1 MTLFLQ
7 FNTQKNMIN
16 PTDQLLLDK
25 KGISSNKIQEQLL
38 SFAKGFPFL
47 TIVSPVEPGNGIL
60 CLGDKRVDEYLGVW
74 NDYLQSNASILKFV
88 PASGA
93 ASRMFKD
100 LFEFLDGKSNEP
112 EKAAERKFFDEINQF
127 AFAELLDKTCKANT
141 GKGIQDLIQNK
152 QYNTVVEQ
160 LLLETGLNY
169 GSLPKGLLLFHSYL
183 AHTSSRFLDN
193 LNRALSTMLLGLLV
207 FYGANELIFRVCN
220 VLFNSRTNL
229 NDMTIAA
236 QVASAP
242 RMTALIV
249 VLLAPFVEEVL
260 FRGLVFGCLKEKS
273 RIFAYILSCALFAFL
288 HVWTAAV
295 SNWDLGYL
303 ILMLQYLVP
312 GLVFAWAYEHSG
324 TLWTSILL
332 HMLVNALSLFTI
344 AS

>member
-1 MTLFLQ
+1 MAKKKTASGGMNRTERVAGTIFFLVYLLVMPLLATRIFDLLEVVLDTTINDSLRNVLYYYTLF
-7 FNTQKNMIN
+7 
-16 PTDQLLLDK
+16 
-25 KGISSNKIQEQLL
+25 
-38 SFAKGFPFL
+38 A
-47 TIVSPVEPGNGIL
+47 V
-60 CLGDKRVDEYLGVW
+60 
-74 NDYLQSNASILKFV
+74 
-88 PASGA
+88 
-93 ASRMFKD
+93 
-100 LFEFLDGKSNEP
+100 
-112 EKAAERKFFDEINQF
+112 
-127 AFAELLDKTCKANT
+127 
-141 GKGIQDLIQNK
+141 
-152 QYNTVVEQ
+152 TV
-160 LLLETGLNY
+160 
-169 GSLPKGLLLFHSYL
+169 LLFHSYL

-193 LNRALSTMLLGLLV
+193 LNHALSTMLLGLLV

-260 FRGLVFGCLKEKS
+260 FRGLVFG
-273 RIFAYILSCALFAFL
+273 SCALFALL

-324 TLWTSILL
+324 TLWTSILI
-332 HMLVNALSLFTI
+332 HALVNALSLFTI